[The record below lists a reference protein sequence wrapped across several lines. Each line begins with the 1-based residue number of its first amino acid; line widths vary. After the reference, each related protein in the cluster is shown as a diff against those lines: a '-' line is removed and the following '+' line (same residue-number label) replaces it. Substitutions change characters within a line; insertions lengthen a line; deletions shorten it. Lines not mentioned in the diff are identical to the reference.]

1 MRRKYKNVI
10 DDTKKK
16 RVSKLN
22 GINAV
27 VYHEFDHDFALCLF
41 LSLSF
46 LSFCFLRIPKLL
58 SLTSIYEQGVFE
70 ETLNTLQKKIDD
82 MKKTQAQ
89 CEETIRLKNN
99 FMVIKLLS

>member
-1 MRRKYKNVI
+1 MWWCY
-10 DDTKKK
+10 
-16 RVSKLN
+16 
-22 GINAV
+22 
-27 VYHEFDHDFALCLF
+27 EFDTFVILLCALF
-41 LSLSF
+41 LSL
-46 LSFCFLRIPKLL
+46 CFLRIPKLL

>member
-1 MRRKYKNVI
+1 MNLI
-10 DDTKKK
+10 MT
-16 RVSKLN
+16 L
-22 GINAV
+22 
-27 VYHEFDHDFALCLF
+27 LCAFF
-41 LSLSF
+41 LSLIF
-46 LSFCFLRIPKLL
+46 LRFCFLQITKLL

>member
-1 MRRKYKNVI
+1 MWW
-10 DDTKKK
+10 
-16 RVSKLN
+16 
-22 GINAV
+22 
-27 VYHEFDHDFALCLF
+27 YHEFDHDFALCLF
-41 LSLSF
+41 LSLIF

-99 FMVIKLLS
+99 FMVIKFLSWFVHPPLKILLFYFAVGY